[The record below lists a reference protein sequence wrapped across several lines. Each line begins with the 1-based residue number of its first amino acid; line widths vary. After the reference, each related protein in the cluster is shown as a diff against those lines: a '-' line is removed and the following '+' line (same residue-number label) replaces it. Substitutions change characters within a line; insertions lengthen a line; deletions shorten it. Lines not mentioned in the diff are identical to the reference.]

1 MDSDR
6 KRRTPRRPAPA
17 VVAREERNRLT
28 RAWLDVYASDSDFL
42 VALESLAD
50 AHKTV
55 VAELDELAYAR
66 GWRATG
72 LTWREL
78 TDWPAE
84 LGEQPSAVCD
94 YRAAIRDFAA
104 RWSLHLLPDNQGFSA
119 LVDYCFARH
128 VDAAPAR
135 KFAATV
141 QSQPFA
147 IKRLVPCS
155 VSISLADL
163 WDPTQETKSEAKARL
178 GALLGDLLDAE
189 LERVARAHEDAGYVF
204 SDTKNAERRHLEWLY
219 RKQVKGETNEDLAS
233 ESNRS
238 KPDGRSEKAILDEI
252 RTVAAAL
259 GIPIPRQQ
267 RKVPR
272 RI

>member
-78 TDWPAE
+78 TNWPEE
-84 LGEQPSAVCD
+84 LGEQPSAVRH
-94 YRAAIRDFAA
+94 YQAAIRDFAA

-128 VDAAPAR
+128 VDAAPAL

-141 QSQPFA
+141 RSQPFA

-163 WDPTQETKSEAKARL
+163 WDPTQETKS
-178 GALLGDLLDAE
+178 
-189 LERVARAHEDAGYVF
+189 
-204 SDTKNAERRHLEWLY
+204 
-219 RKQVKGETNEDLAS
+219 
-233 ESNRS
+233 
-238 KPDGRSEKAILDEI
+238 
-252 RTVAAAL
+252 
-259 GIPIPRQQ
+259 
-267 RKVPR
+267 VPR
-272 RI
+272 PDSVLSSVTSSMPSSSGLLAHTRTRATSSQTPRTPSGGTSSGCTANR